1 MRIVIGIATTGDRP
15 NELKHTLE
23 SLNEQTVK
31 ADLIYLYDNSN
42 GSLTLI
48 EYTKLGDVILS
59 DKCLG
64 CGDHTDNSKF
74 FGLQY
79 IEDSCY
85 FFSCDDDI
93 LYPEDYIEKTIEAI
107 DKHKT
112 IVTYHGRNLRGKG
125 LNYYHD
131 HSAFRC
137 DQSFIETKKID
148 VCGTGVTAFRTDYF
162 NPKDIYKAEDKCM
175 SDLVFSL
182 EAIKQGK
189 EITHIG
195 HYGNWIIPQ
204 INSGSTIY
212 DRFNKDCSRQNEI
225 ADEIITLK
233 NK

>member
-1 MRIVIGIATTGDRP
+1 MRIVVGIATTGDRP

-31 ADLIYLYDNSN
+31 ADLIH
-42 GSLTLI
+42 
-48 EYTKLGDVILS
+48 V
-59 DKCLG
+59 
-64 CGDHTDNSKF
+64 HDNSKEIDYTDNAKF
-74 FGLQY
+74 IILNHLPD
-79 IEDSCY
+79 EVY

>member
-1 MRIVIGIATTGDRP
+1 MRIVVGIATTGDRP

-23 SLNEQTVK
+23 SLNEQTFK
-31 ADLIYLYDNSN
+31 ADLIH
-42 GSLTLI
+42 
-48 EYTKLGDVILS
+48 V
-59 DKCLG
+59 
-64 CGDHTDNSKF
+64 HDNSKEIDYTDNAKF
-74 FGLQY
+74 IILKHLPD
-79 IEDSCY
+79 EVY

-204 INSGSTIY
+204 INTGSTIY

>member
-1 MRIVIGIATTGDRP
+1 MRIVVGIATTGDRP

-31 ADLIYLYDNSN
+31 ADLIH
-42 GSLTLI
+42 
-48 EYTKLGDVILS
+48 V
-59 DKCLG
+59 
-64 CGDHTDNSKF
+64 HDNSKEIDYTDNAKF
-74 FGLQY
+74 IILSHLPD
-79 IEDSCY
+79 EVY

-204 INSGSTIY
+204 INSGTTIY
-212 DRFNKDCSRQNEI
+212 DRFNKDCSRQDEI

>member
-1 MRIVIGIATTGDRP
+1 MRIVVGIATTGDRP
-15 NELKHTLE
+15 KELKHTLE

-31 ADLIYLYDNSN
+31 ADLIH
-42 GSLTLI
+42 
-48 EYTKLGDVILS
+48 V
-59 DKCLG
+59 
-64 CGDHTDNSKF
+64 HDNSKEIDYTDNAKF
-74 FGLQY
+74 IILSHLPD
-79 IEDSCY
+79 EVY

-204 INSGSTIY
+204 INSGTTIY
-212 DRFNKDCSRQNEI
+212 DRFNKECSRQNEI

>member
-31 ADLIYLYDNSN
+31 ADLIH
-42 GSLTLI
+42 
-48 EYTKLGDVILS
+48 V
-59 DKCLG
+59 
-64 CGDHTDNSKF
+64 HDNSKEIDYTDNAKF
-74 FGLQY
+74 IILNHLPD
-79 IEDSCY
+79 EVY

-175 SDLVFSL
+175 SDLIFSL

>member
-31 ADLIYLYDNSN
+31 PDLIH
-42 GSLTLI
+42 
-48 EYTKLGDVILS
+48 V
-59 DKCLG
+59 
-64 CGDHTDNSKF
+64 HDNSKEIDYTDNAKF
-74 FGLQY
+74 IILSHLPD
-79 IEDSCY
+79 EVY

-112 IVTYHGRNLRGKG
+112 IVAYHGRKLRGKG
-125 LNYYHD
+125 LNYYQD

-162 NPKDIYKAEDKCM
+162 NPKDIYKSEDKCM

-204 INSGSTIY
+204 INSGTTIY
-212 DRFNKDCSRQNEI
+212 DRFNKDCSRQSEI

>member
-1 MRIVIGIATTGDRP
+1 MRIVVGIATTGDRP
-15 NELKHTLE
+15 KELRHTLE

-31 ADLIYLYDNSN
+31 ADLIH
-42 GSLTLI
+42 
-48 EYTKLGDVILS
+48 V
-59 DKCLG
+59 
-64 CGDHTDNSKF
+64 HDNSKEIDYTDNAKF
-74 FGLQY
+74 IILNHLPD
-79 IEDSCY
+79 EVY

>member
-1 MRIVIGIATTGDRP
+1 MRIVVGIATTGDRP
-15 NELKHTLE
+15 KELKHTLE

-31 ADLIYLYDNSN
+31 ADLIH
-42 GSLTLI
+42 
-48 EYTKLGDVILS
+48 V
-59 DKCLG
+59 
-64 CGDHTDNSKF
+64 HDNSKEIDYTDNAKF
-74 FGLQY
+74 IILNHLPD
-79 IEDSCY
+79 EVY

-189 EITHIG
+189 EITHVG

>member
-31 ADLIYLYDNSN
+31 ADLIH
-42 GSLTLI
+42 
-48 EYTKLGDVILS
+48 V
-59 DKCLG
+59 
-64 CGDHTDNSKF
+64 HDNSKEIDYTDNGKF
-74 FGLQY
+74 IILSHLPD
-79 IEDSCY
+79 EVY

-125 LNYYHD
+125 LNYYHE

-162 NPKDIYKAEDKCM
+162 NPTDIYKAEDKCM

-189 EITHIG
+189 EITHVG

-212 DRFNKDCSRQNEI
+212 DRFNKECSRQNEI

>member
-1 MRIVIGIATTGDRP
+1 MRIVVGIATTGDRP

-31 ADLIYLYDNSN
+31 ADLIH
-42 GSLTLI
+42 
-48 EYTKLGDVILS
+48 V
-59 DKCLG
+59 
-64 CGDHTDNSKF
+64 HDNSKEIDYTDNAKF
-74 FGLQY
+74 IILSHLP
-79 IEDSCY
+79 DDVY

-125 LNYYHD
+125 LNYYHG

-162 NPKDIYKAEDKCM
+162 NPTEIYKAEDKCM
-175 SDLVFSL
+175 SDLIFSL

-195 HYGNWIIPQ
+195 HYGNWIISQ

>member
-1 MRIVIGIATTGDRP
+1 MRIVVGIATTGDRP
-15 NELKHTLE
+15 KELKHTLE
-23 SLNEQTVK
+23 SLHEQTVRPS
-31 ADLIYLYDNSN
+31 AIY
-42 GSLTLI
+42 
-48 EYTKLGDVILS
+48 VW
-59 DKCLG
+59 
-64 CGDHTDNSKF
+64 DNSK
-74 FGLQY
+74 
-79 IEDSCY
+79 EDINYTDNGKFEPLRFLKDPIY

-112 IVTYHGRNLRGKG
+112 IVTYHGRNLRGKA

-162 NPKDIYKAEDKCM
+162 NPIDIYKAEDKCM

-204 INSGSTIY
+204 INTGSTIY

>member
-1 MRIVIGIATTGDRP
+1 MRIVVGIATTGDRP

-31 ADLIYLYDNSN
+31 ADLIH
-42 GSLTLI
+42 
-48 EYTKLGDVILS
+48 V
-59 DKCLG
+59 
-64 CGDHTDNSKF
+64 HDNSKEIDYTDNAKF
-74 FGLQY
+74 IILNHLPD
-79 IEDSCY
+79 EVY

-162 NPKDIYKAEDKCM
+162 NPTDIYKAEDKCM

>member
-15 NELKHTLE
+15 KELKHTLE

-31 ADLIYLYDNSN
+31 ADLIH
-42 GSLTLI
+42 
-48 EYTKLGDVILS
+48 V
-59 DKCLG
+59 
-64 CGDHTDNSKF
+64 HDNSKEIDYTDNAKF
-74 FGLQY
+74 IILSHLPD
-79 IEDSCY
+79 EVY

-93 LYPEDYIEKTIEAI
+93 LYPEDYIEKTIESI
-107 DKHKT
+107 NKHKT

-162 NPKDIYKAEDKCM
+162 NPTEIYKSEDKCM

-204 INSGSTIY
+204 INSGTTIY

>member
-1 MRIVIGIATTGDRP
+1 MRIVVGIATTGDRP
-15 NELKHTLE
+15 KELKHTLE

-31 ADLIYLYDNSN
+31 PDLIH
-42 GSLTLI
+42 
-48 EYTKLGDVILS
+48 V
-59 DKCLG
+59 
-64 CGDHTDNSKF
+64 HDNSKEIDYTDNAKF
-74 FGLQY
+74 IILSHLPD
-79 IEDSCY
+79 EVY

-225 ADEIITLK
+225 ADEIFTLK

>member
-1 MRIVIGIATTGDRP
+1 MRIVVGIATTGDRP

-31 ADLIYLYDNSN
+31 ADLIH
-42 GSLTLI
+42 
-48 EYTKLGDVILS
+48 V
-59 DKCLG
+59 
-64 CGDHTDNSKF
+64 HDNSKEIDYTDNAKF
-74 FGLQY
+74 IILSHLP
-79 IEDSCY
+79 DDVY

-112 IVTYHGRNLRGKG
+112 IVTYHGRNLRDKG

-175 SDLVFSL
+175 SDLIFSL

>member
-1 MRIVIGIATTGDRP
+1 MRIVVGIATTGDRP
-15 NELKHTLE
+15 KELRHTLE

-31 ADLIYLYDNSN
+31 ADLIH
-42 GSLTLI
+42 
-48 EYTKLGDVILS
+48 V
-59 DKCLG
+59 
-64 CGDHTDNSKF
+64 HDNSKEIDYTDNAKF
-74 FGLQY
+74 IILNHLPD
-79 IEDSCY
+79 EVY

-162 NPKDIYKAEDKCM
+162 NPTEIYKAEDKCM

-204 INSGSTIY
+204 INSGPTIY
-212 DRFNKDCSRQNEI
+212 DRFNKECSRQNEI